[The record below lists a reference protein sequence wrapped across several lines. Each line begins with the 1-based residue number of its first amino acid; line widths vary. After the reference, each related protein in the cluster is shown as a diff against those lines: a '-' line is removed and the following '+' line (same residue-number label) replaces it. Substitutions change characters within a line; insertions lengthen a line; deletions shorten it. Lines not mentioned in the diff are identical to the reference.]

1 MLICNRFLVIT
12 VSAECENVIVTNH
25 VVCVDAVVFSSSD
38 YRVQIEQLVRC
49 VFSNSYF
56 WTTVNDLSFNPK
68 NTVDHG
74 LERSVA
80 EAYESDRKSVPP
92 CFAV

>member
-56 WTTVNDLSFNPK
+56 
-68 NTVDHG
+68 
-74 LERSVA
+74 
-80 EAYESDRKSVPP
+80 
-92 CFAV
+92 